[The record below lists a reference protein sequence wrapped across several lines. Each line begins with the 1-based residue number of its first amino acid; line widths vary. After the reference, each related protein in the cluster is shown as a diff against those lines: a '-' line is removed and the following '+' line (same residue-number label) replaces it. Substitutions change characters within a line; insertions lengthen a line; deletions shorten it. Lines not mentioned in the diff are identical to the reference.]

1 MKKHEGCARFAAD
14 SRSVSKIFSNPRGR
28 HTNTCCVSI
37 FHVAKKK
44 NTPVAEIRLKHKT
57 NQIAFNETVIVS
69 NLVSFLFLSHQPFVV
84 RRSKTKR
91 EHTRIRRN
99 THFFFVVLIIH
110 NNLRLLYSHLETNPT
125 LLFIFCSV
133 HSFVIYKANKY

>member
-1 MKKHEGCARFAAD
+1 MKKHEGRAICCRPAKRFEDLFEASGKAHKHVLRQYF
-14 SRSVSKIFSNPRGR
+14 SRGENEK
-28 HTNTCCVSI
+28 H
-37 FHVAKKK
+37 
-44 NTPVAEIRLKHKT
+44 TPVAEIRLKHKT

-99 THFFFVVLIIH
+99 THFFRCINYTQQPSFVVFSPRNNPHFIIFF
-110 NNLRLLYSHLETNPT
+110 L
-125 LLFIFCSV
+125 FCS
-133 HSFVIYKANKY
+133 FVRYLQG

>member
-99 THFFFVVLIIH
+99 THFFCCINYTQQPSFVVFSPRNKPH
-110 NNLRLLYSHLETNPT
+110 
-125 LLFIFCSV
+125 FIVYFLFCS
-133 HSFVIYKANKY
+133 FVRYLQG